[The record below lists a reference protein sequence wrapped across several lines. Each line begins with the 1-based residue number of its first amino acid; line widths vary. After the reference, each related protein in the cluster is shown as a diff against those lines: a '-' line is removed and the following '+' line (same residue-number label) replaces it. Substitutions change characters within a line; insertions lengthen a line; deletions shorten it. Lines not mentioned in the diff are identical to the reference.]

1 MNSFCMHWVWD
12 SSHEIA
18 PAAQTQFLS
27 HVFVL
32 FLCLWFMCFFSSLNC
47 CASTEHS
54 TVIQGFRAA
63 TVPHPWLPWC
73 RFQAFSSEIAWAT
86 CAWMPLVPYSFGM
99 FWACGPSEMMWHV
112 DFLDYVKLIRFVC
125 FHPCHTWDDLKFFL
139 GPISWDSLVAEYV
152 VGMVGPTCPIKKHI
166 HSHTFTRW

>member
-1 MNSFCMHWVWD
+1 MNSFCMHLVWD

-32 FLCLWFMCFFSSLNC
+32 FLRLWFMCFFSSLNS

-54 TVIQGFRAA
+54 TVIQGSNSSASLA
-63 TVPHPWLPWC
+63 PMMQVPGIFLRNRLSNLCLDAPCSLQFQDVLCMWTQWNDVTC
-73 RFQAFSSEIAWAT
+73 RFSGQCQT
-86 CAWMPLVPYSFGM
+86 YSFCLLSSM
-99 FWACGPSEMMWHV
+99 PYLRWFEVFFWDQLV
-112 DFLDYVKLIRFVC
+112 
-125 FHPCHTWDDLKFFL
+125 
-139 GPISWDSLVAEYV
+139 SWDSLVAEYV